1 MNIKKRFSYL
11 CKRAWATWASVIVA
25 GYTLIIPDDKA
36 VAPSNNFVGWMKP
49 GLVGGVKSPSMT
61 ENYIKKIQWD
71 HTVIIIVYFNT
82 VKIIV
87 I

>member
-1 MNIKKRFSYL
+1 MAHIITVCIEKGLLYL

-36 VAPSNNFVGWMKP
+36 VVPSSNFVGWMKP

-61 ENYIKKIQWD
+61 ENYIKKC
-71 HTVIIIVYFNT
+71 N
-82 VKIIV
+82 
-87 I
+87 

>member
-1 MNIKKRFSYL
+1 MNIEKRFSYL

-61 ENYIKKIQWD
+61 ENYIKKYNES
-71 HTVIIIVYFNT
+71 TE
-82 VKIIV
+82 
-87 I
+87 